1 MIIGRTPM
9 VTSDQWVEIV
19 DAVKDRV
26 AEVLGDLKD
35 DKKELNEILDRAGVS
50 NTVANEGAV
59 KDAIEKAIAAV
70 DGDAF

>member
-1 MIIGRTPM
+1 M

-70 DGDAF
+70 DGDSF

>member
-59 KDAIEKAIAAV
+59 KDAIENAIAAV
-70 DGDAF
+70 DGDSF